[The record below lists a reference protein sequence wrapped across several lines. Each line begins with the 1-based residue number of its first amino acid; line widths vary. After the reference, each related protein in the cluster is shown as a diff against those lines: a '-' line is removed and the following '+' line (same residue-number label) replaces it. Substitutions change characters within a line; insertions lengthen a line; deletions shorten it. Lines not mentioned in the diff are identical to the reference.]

1 MTELRDV
8 MRWSG
13 ACRFFRPDPVQD
25 EVLHRIFDVV
35 RFGPSGG
42 NRQPVRYVVVRDPV
56 TKRRLRELYL
66 QAWEPYIAGLGVGT
80 ITTTNSSKVVVAADH
95 FARHLDEIPAHVVV
109 CARLAD
115 LHVTDAGLD
124 RLSIVG
130 GASVYPSVQNL
141 LLACRDLELG
151 SALTTLLVE
160 FEPELKELLAIPPEF
175 AIACTVAIGYP
186 DQKLPT
192 RLKRLPVEELVSI
205 ERFGDALP
213 VPGAKTVA

>member
-1 MTELRDV
+1 MSDLRDV
-8 MRWSG
+8 MRASG
-13 ACRFFRPDPVQD
+13 ACRLFRPDPVD
-25 EVLHRIFDVV
+25 DDLLHRIFDVV

-42 NRQPVRYVVVRDPV
+42 NRQPVRYVVVRDQAV
-56 TKRRLRELYL
+56 KARMRELYL
-66 QAWEPYIAGLGVGT
+66 TAWEPYVAGLGVGS
-80 ITTTNSSKVVVAADH
+80 ITTTNSSRVIVAADH

-115 LHVTDAGLD
+115 LHVTDAKLD

-141 LLACRDLELG
+141 LLACRDLGLG

-175 AIACTVAIGYP
+175 AIACTVAIGHP

-192 RLKRLPVEELVSI
+192 KLKRLPVEEIVSI
-205 ERFGDALP
+205 DRFGDALP
-213 VPGAKTVA
+213 VPSTVT